1 MGCVQRRARSLIPGA
16 FFMVGSIMFQMQWN
30 AALPAQKA
38 ETNYYFA
45 GMTTVRRPARAA
57 PVARCCR
64 GHVPPRTPQ

>member
-1 MGCVQRRARSLIPGA
+1 MCVERSARSIIPGV

-45 GMTTVRRPARAA
+45 GMTTVRRPSLPA
-57 PVARCCR
+57 
-64 GHVPPRTPQ
+64 